1 MTSPTTNQNGT
12 ARDLV
17 TSDPFKEIGVTGVVQ
32 YGGVIDDDELLEWR
46 GLRKQKTIRQM
57 MMNDATIGG
66 LLFAIRMLIRQVDW
80 RVEDGAE
87 DSESVRAGELVR
99 TALFRDMSMS
109 WKDTLS
115 DIVSFLPWGWEL
127 SEIVYKHRD
136 GDSLDPSRR
145 SRFSDGLIGWRKWP
159 IRSQETLESWI
170 MDDRGGIR
178 GMRQYL
184 LPSYQVADIPLEKA
198 LLFRTE
204 SNRGN
209 PEGISILRTAYRPW
223 KLKTGMENLEAIG
236 VERDTAGLPVAY
248 LPPEYMSTTATAAQQ
263 TIFNY
268 TKKLVQNIRNND
280 QGGIVMPMAYDAN
293 GKQSFDIKLLSAAG
307 AKQFDTDKIVNRYD
321 HRILMSVLADFLMLG
336 AEKVGSFALSDD
348 KTDIFAVAT
357 GAWLDSIAG
366 VVNQYAIPRL
376 LTLNGMRPPE
386 LPMLTHGDIE
396 SPNLVELGDYISKM
410 MTVGAMTYD
419 PGLEQFVRKAANLPQ
434 LPEDTGGATG

>member
-1 MTSPTTNQNGT
+1 MTSPVATTNGT
-12 ARDLV
+12 AASLV
-17 TSDPFKEIGVTGVVQ
+17 KADPFKEIGVSGVIQ

-46 GLRKQKTIRQM
+46 GIRKQKTIRQM

-66 LLFAIRMLIRQVDW
+66 LLFAIKMLIRQVDW

-87 DSESVRAGELVR
+87 DNESQRAGELVR
-99 TALFRDMSMS
+99 TSLFQDMSMS

-127 SEIVYKHRD
+127 SELVYKHRD
-136 GDSLDPSRR
+136 GDSLDPTRK
-145 SRFSDGLIGWRKWP
+145 SRFTDGLIGWRKWP

-170 MDDRGGIR
+170 MDDHGTVH
-178 GMRQYL
+178 GMNQYM
-184 LPSYQVADIPLEKA
+184 LPSYQVVPIPLEKA

-223 KLKTGMENLEAIG
+223 RLKTSMENLEAIG

-248 LPPEYMSTTATAAQQ
+248 LPPEYMSDNATAAQKA
-263 TIFNY
+263 IFEY
-268 TKKLVQNIRNND
+268 TKKLVQNIRNNA
-280 QGGIVMPMAYDAN
+280 QGGVVLPMAYDAN
-293 GKQSFDIKLLSAAG
+293 GHQSFDLKLLSAAG
-307 AKQFDTDKIVNRYD
+307 QKQFDTDKIINRLD

-366 VVNQYAIPRL
+366 IVNQYAIPRL
-376 LTLNGMRPPE
+376 INLNGMRPPE
-386 LPMLTHGDIE
+386 LPTLTHGDIE
-396 SPNLVELGDYISKM
+396 SPNLPELGDYIAKM
-410 MTVGAMTYD
+410 LTAGALTPD
-419 PGLEQFVRKAANLPQ
+419 PTLESFARSAANIPQ
-434 LPEDTGGATG
+434 LPEDTGGVTG